1 MVVRHRVCGSEGRAF
16 VYSLE
21 LDVIVNS
28 TRITVNPENRTEL
41 FQTISRLL
49 EPVKG
54 VQGCQT
60 VRFYLDAVD
69 QNSSLLITEW
79 DTELDLNNYLH
90 SNNFAI
96 LRGAIM
102 VLSIESTESK
112 AVITSRASRP

>member
-1 MVVRHRVCGSEGRAF
+1 VRLRGSRICLFAWSVG
-16 VYSLE
+16 
-21 LDVIVNS
+21 VIVNA

-49 EPVKG
+49 EPVKS
-54 VQGCQT
+54 VQGCRT

-69 QNSSLLITEW
+69 ENSSLLMSEW

-96 LRGAIM
+96 LQGAIT
-102 VLSIESTESK
+102 VLSIESTDSK
-112 AVITSRASRP
+112 AVVTSQASRP